1 MQFRRPKAFISYRH
15 QERYG
20 DEAAEEYNRK
30 HRDWVLR
37 FAEALASWNVDVIHD
52 GRLRQMLGP
61 LTAKDPNEVP
71 FVGEVSLLCMHVS
84 QAFLPIITQ
93 GYLERVSGLGERS
106 KPVYGTVTEEWAM
119 AVDLHSRKR
128 IEFAPI
134 IRQWPIGTLEA
145 PPPPITEANSWDF
158 RLVDAERDEVELL
171 GDKMQIG
178 YDVER
183 PPIDLLFVDWIKL
196 YLKWSM
202 LLQELDAN
210 AQLELGPHLLKVIL
224 ESPED
229 PPQWPRIDRWG
240 GDFDRP
246 KRFLSYCAALR
257 DEGILSETG
266 PERDLQEMHRKHK
279 EMGGQVEYATEPEP
293 PLDPEAEARMNA
305 KIDDF
310 RAHMQQVA
318 RDHVETFRP
327 KIHFAGPHP
336 PEVCQGLY
344 FGATNL
350 DYSHRHPVDVEELRK
365 AASGSKGFWS
375 WLFGG

>member
-1 MQFRRPKAFISYRH
+1 MHYRRPKAFISYRH
-15 QERYG
+15 AERHG

-37 FAEALASWNVDVIHD
+37 FADALASWDVDVIHD
-52 GRLRQMLGP
+52 GRLRKMLRP
-61 LTAKDPNEVP
+61 LTVKDPNEVP

-93 GYLERVSGLGERS
+93 GYLERVSGLGEGS

-119 AVDLHSRKR
+119 AIELYSAGR

-134 IRQWPIGTLEA
+134 IRQWPIGMLDA
-145 PPPPITEANSWDF
+145 PPAPVTEDNSWDF

-183 PPIDLLFVDWIKL
+183 PPVDLLFVDWIKL

-202 LLQELDAN
+202 LLQELDPS
-210 AQLELGPHLLKVIL
+210 AQLELGPHLLKAIV
-224 ESPED
+224 ETPDD
-229 PPQWPRIDRWG
+229 PPQWPQIDKWG
-240 GDFDRP
+240 SDFERP
-246 KRFLSYCAALR
+246 KRFLSYCATLR
-257 DEGILSETG
+257 DEGILRETG
-266 PERDLQEMHRKHK
+266 PERDLKELHRKHA
-279 EMGGQVEYATEPEP
+279 EMGGQVENVSEPAP
-293 PLDPEAEARMNA
+293 PLDPEAETRSNEQ
-305 KIDDF
+305 ISDLQ
-310 RAHMQQVA
+310 AHMQQIA
-318 RDHVETFRP
+318 RTHIETYRP
-327 KIHFAGPHP
+327 SIRFAGPHP
-336 PEVCQGLY
+336 PEVCQRLY

-350 DYSHRHPVDVEELRK
+350 DYSHRHPIDVEELQK
-365 AASGSKGFWS
+365 STSQSKGFWS